1 MDDSLNCNI
10 LYFISSFFPPFLF
23 STHMA
28 LRGAV
33 TRLLSNSPK
42 CAAVIASRAQG
53 TAAAAPKGTFEIH
66 EFFKCIDRKG
76 KIKFGVTFSFRK
88 IAKFLDV
95 GHTIFFFSPIRT
107 QEAYKLFINLSMMM

>member
-1 MDDSLNCNI
+1 M
-10 LYFISSFFPPFLF
+10 F

-33 TRLLSNSPK
+33 ARLLSNSPK

-53 TAAAAPKGTFEIH
+53 TAAAALKGTFEIH
-66 EFFKCIDRKG
+66 EFLKCIDRTD
-76 KIKFGVTFSFRK
+76 KIKFGVTFFFFRE

-95 GHTIFFFSPIRT
+95 GHTIFFFL
-107 QEAYKLFINLSMMM
+107 Q

>member
-1 MDDSLNCNI
+1 MHIDDSLNGNI
-10 LYFISSFFPPFLF
+10 LYFISSFFFLF
-23 STHMA
+23 FFCSVHMA

-66 EFFKCIDRKG
+66 EFFKYQNW
-76 KIKFGVTFSFRK
+76 
-88 IAKFLDV
+88 LD
-95 GHTIFFFSPIRT
+95 
-107 QEAYKLFINLSMMM
+107 